1 MVSNHSLRINSMSTL
16 KDKIRTLRPLKSTCP
31 HCSRQ
36 STYTLSRIKNDVT
49 LICPYCGNIFL
60 PSESKPIK

>member
-1 MVSNHSLRINSMSTL
+1 MSML
-16 KDKIRTLRPLKSTCP
+16 KDKIRTLRPVKSTCP

-36 STYTLSRIKNDVT
+36 STHNLSRIKNDIT

-60 PSESKPIK
+60 PSESKPVK